1 MARLALLIG
10 SSQYDDPKLA
20 QLKLPETD
28 VARLSEVLSD
38 PEIGHFDEVTP
49 LLNGRFFEVQ
59 RAIVHFFAGKKRD
72 DLLLLYFAG
81 HGVRDDE
88 GHLYLA
94 LRDSELAHD
103 LIRATAVPAAVVTR
117 EMDRCRSQQQ
127 ILILDCC
134 HSGAFARGARS
145 ATGAR
150 VGTATT
156 FEGTGRGR
164 VVLTATDETQYAFE
178 GDEVTGAAESS
189 VFTRHLIAGLATGAA
204 DVNHSGTITIDELYD
219 YVHAR
224 VLEETPKQTP
234 GKWTYKQQGDI
245 VVARSPRRLVVPAE
259 LPAEL
264 RAALE
269 SGHSFQMVGAITELE
284 AMLAGADPG
293 LALTAGAWLER
304 LAGEDSRR
312 VSDAAHKALARMQT
326 EKAAPPETVESV
338 PETVASAGSAPE
350 PAFAETVA
358 RSDAAATVESI
369 TTLIPPERATQ
380 RRTTHEPTPARHAA
394 GKAGTVPVVAGTAYQ
409 RLAALL
415 QAGDWK
421 NADLETRSVIC
432 TAIGKGSRS
441 GLCEAEVAEFPCR
454 VLRELDA
461 LWTSHSGGRFGFT
474 VQARRLRECG
484 GDPNRFATE
493 IGWIHEGLWIF
504 YADVRFAA
512 DAPPGHL
519 PVGGPAGL
527 LADSSYAIAFKAPI
541 ENIKSQWLDHN
552 RRFLPGQSVRSG
564 KPTACRGSFGAGWV
578 EMGGGWRGRWADCGR
593 RRRRSTLRFPRWD
606 GLRRRPLGPAPR
618 GGRR

>member
-20 QLKLPETD
+20 QLKLPESD
-28 VARLSEVLSD
+28 VARLSEVLID

-49 LLNGRFFEVQ
+49 LLNGSFSEVQ

-103 LIRATAVPAAVVTR
+103 LIRATAVPASLVTR

-178 GDEVTGAAESS
+178 GDEVMGEAESS

-245 VVARSPRRLVVPAE
+245 VVARNPCRVIVPAA

-264 RAALE
+264 SAALE

-284 AMLAGADPG
+284 AILSGADPG
-293 LALTAGAWLER
+293 LALTAGEWLNR
-304 LAGEDSRR
+304 LADDDSRR
-312 VSDAAHKALARMQT
+312 VAEAARKALACLQT
-326 EKAAPPETVESV
+326 DGPATGARATAAGEPSPAAVSPPA
-338 PETVASAGSAPE
+338 PVAEA
-350 PAFAETVA
+350 VA
-358 RSDAAATVESI
+358 RSGAAGTPQLRTAGPGAEGAPLPGPTAAGDAGRALAATTE
-369 TTLIPPERATQ
+369 
-380 RRTTHEPTPARHAA
+380 
-394 GKAGTVPVVAGTAYQ
+394 TAHH

-421 NADLETRSVIC
+421 GADLETRSVIC
-432 TAIGKGSRS
+432 TAIGKGPRS
-441 GLCEAEVAEFPCR
+441 GLSDAEIGGYPCR
-454 VLRELDA
+454 VLREVDT
-461 LWTSHSGGRFGFT
+461 LWATHSGGRFGFR
-474 VQARRLRECG
+474 VQARLLRECG
-484 GDPNRFATE
+484 GDPDRFAAE

-527 LADSSYAIAFKAPI
+527 LDDSSYAIAFKSPI
-541 ENIKSQWLDHN
+541 ENIKSQWLDLGKKGGLKRYG
-552 RRFLPGQSVRSG
+552 RRTLAGMTG
-564 KPTACRGSFGAGWV
+564 KVGFARLWI
-578 EMGGGWRGRWADCGR
+578 RGRI
-593 RRRRSTLRFPRWD
+593 
-606 GLRRRPLGPAPR
+606 PLLERLAACLDE
-618 GGRR
+618 

>member
-49 LLNGRFFEVQ
+49 LLNGSFFEVQ

-94 LRDSELAHD
+94 LRDSELAND
-103 LIRATAVPAAVVTR
+103 LIRATAVPAALVTR

-145 ATGAR
+145 AAGAR
-150 VGTATT
+150 VGTATA

-178 GDEVTGAAESS
+178 GDEVTGEAESS

-245 VVARSPRRLVVPAE
+245 VVARSPRRLVAPAE
-259 LPAEL
+259 LPGEL

-269 SGHSFQMVGAITELE
+269 SGHSFEVVGAITELE
-284 AMLAGADPG
+284 AMLGGTDPG
-293 LALTAGAWLER
+293 LALTAGEWLER
-304 LAGEDSRR
+304 LADDDSRR
-312 VSDAAHKALARMQT
+312 VSEAAHKALARMQT
-326 EKAAPPETVESV
+326 ERAAPPENVE
-338 PETVASAGSAPE
+338 
-350 PAFAETVA
+350 FAAQVV
-358 RSDAAATVESI
+358 RSDAAASGEAIVART
-369 TTLIPPERATQ
+369 PPKGATQ
-380 RRTTHEPTPARHAA
+380 RRAAHDPTPAVDAA
-394 GKAGTVPVVAGTAYQ
+394 GDARTALAVGDTAYR
-409 RLAALL
+409 RLAAFL

-421 NADLETRSVIC
+421 HADLETRSVIC
-432 TAIGKGSRS
+432 TAIGKGPRS
-441 GLCEAEVAEFPCR
+441 GLREEEVAEYPCG
-454 VLRELDA
+454 VLREVDA
-461 LWTSHSGGRFGFT
+461 LWTAHSGGRFGFG
-474 VQARRLRECG
+474 VQARLLRECG
-484 GDPNRFATE
+484 GDPERLAAE
-493 IGWIHEGLWIF
+493 IGWINEGLWIF

-527 LADSSYAIAFKAPI
+527 LDDSSYAIAFKAPI
-541 ENIKSQWLDHN
+541 ENIKSQWLDLAKKGGLK
-552 RRFLPGQSVRSG
+552 RYG
-564 KPTACRGSFGAGWV
+564 KRTLAGMTGKVGFSRLWI
-578 EMGGGWRGRWADCGR
+578 RGRI
-593 RRRRSTLRFPRWD
+593 
-606 GLRRRPLGPAPR
+606 PLLAR
-618 GGRR
+618 LAACLDE